1 MARESGSFQ
10 GRVELRASELD
21 GWIRKR
27 HAPMRAPG
35 VTGLSSRTRHE
46 PTTGGARADRVGVK
60 RFSRAIVERCA
71 RWRKPLWPLARE
83 TSTGVASDRYGLWSV
98 AIPELACEPPGMAR
112 PHPESEHEGDLLRAH
127 GDQAIGSTCS
137 RIVLVAEVDERR
149 SALANPKDL
158 APLATGETWR
168 HTRSERAPE
177 AGSRWQSREN
187 GGGLSR
193 ESTRQM
199 EGALVR

>member
-1 MARESGSFQ
+1 MRHDGESHSGPWPVKP
-10 GRVELRASELD
+10 RLELRQ
-21 GWIRKR
+21 I
-27 HAPMRAPG
+27 
-35 VTGLSSRTRHE
+35 VTGFGPWRFQSSL
-46 PTTGGARADRVGVK
+46 A
-60 RFSRAIVERCA
+60 S
-71 RWRKPLWPLARE
+71 PLE
-83 TSTGVASDRYGLWSV
+83 MT
-98 AIPELACEPPGMAR
+98 R
-112 PHPESEHEGDLLRAH
+112 PHPESALRRETSVILCAH

-187 GGGLSR
+187 GGGLSQG
-193 ESTRQM
+193 STRQM
-199 EGALVR
+199 EGALARSSRGL